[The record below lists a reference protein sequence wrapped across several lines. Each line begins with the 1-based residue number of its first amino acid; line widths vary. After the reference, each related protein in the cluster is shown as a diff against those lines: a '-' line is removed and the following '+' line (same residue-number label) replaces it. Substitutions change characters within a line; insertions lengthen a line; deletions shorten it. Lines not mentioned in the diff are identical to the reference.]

1 MSYEVRGNTIGVFDA
16 NVDLSA
22 KQYRF
27 VTFDSTSGKLNV
39 VGTAG
44 LQALGILQNNPL
56 AGQQC
61 TVAVDWPASKLV
73 LSDTVS
79 QGGVIKSANDG
90 TGIPASTSGKGL
102 GIALQDGVAGDII
115 AVMMKD
121 LGTQS

>member
-1 MSYEVRGNTIGVFDA
+1 MGGPMSYEVRGNTIGVFDA

-79 QGGVIKSANDG
+79 QLSLIHISEP
-90 TGIPASTSGKGL
+90 TRLLSI
-102 GIALQDGVAGDII
+102 
-115 AVMMKD
+115 
-121 LGTQS
+121 